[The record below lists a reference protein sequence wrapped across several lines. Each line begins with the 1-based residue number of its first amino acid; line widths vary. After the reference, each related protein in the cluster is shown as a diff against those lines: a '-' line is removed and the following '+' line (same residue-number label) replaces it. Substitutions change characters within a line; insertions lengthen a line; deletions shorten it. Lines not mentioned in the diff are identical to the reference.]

1 MQVSHPI
8 FKAEWFF
15 HHISLPSIQFS
26 DLHIQSKRREGC
38 ELTIRGCEDEEEEMG
53 KGEETIAKKRNK
65 VKRKRLRRDLATTSD
80 FIKGVIA
87 AKHRR
92 KAGKRRMCEGMCY
105 TLPTPEN
112 PFNDPI
118 DSNSGKKCHKKK
130 KQEPSARVK
139 EQLPA
144 GKKDT
149 IPQKRSFFGDEI
161 DNTSWKKQK
170 KEETVME
177 NIEASLLHKTV
188 SLVKDLKQNE
198 DELSS
203 QVVSSLGLSRS
214 TVDISRFQRSATPEM
229 ILKLTLDVVSQTGE
243 ADVMQEGEYELT
255 SNNKWGRELWEACLK
270 GSNILASSQ
279 VSFDLQQTAVLVS
292 AAASHIID
300 RRRRDSFV
308 HGPMVL
314 IVVASQEQAV
324 KVRMIGKPLKSLL
337 EIRSVS
343 LHPGASLAHQVKGLG
358 LCVPEILVS
367 TPERL
372 SNLIAL
378 KALDI
383 SSISFLVID
392 GLKKIVDGD
401 FVDDLKSLRQ
411 HILGNPQTVVLSNTY
426 AGMCTTLAQY
436 LLKDP
441 IQRVSE
447 DKSIALQSACITQS
461 VSIFISEEKKV
472 EKILKI
478 LRAVRDKQQSTLLGS
493 IAIIVGS
500 VGKERELLAT
510 LESEGYSVNSTI
522 NDPKNQ
528 GKIPGNGSKN
538 DRLHI
543 LVTTESQ
550 LDGNTLSEVQI
561 VIIYDFPSALQTYIK
576 LLTGM
581 ARSSTNGILY
591 SFCSGSDAPLAAQL
605 IKLLE
610 QCSQPVPQALQML
623 ADADSIIQQ

>member
-1 MQVSHPI
+1 
-8 FKAEWFF
+8 
-15 HHISLPSIQFS
+15 
-26 DLHIQSKRREGC
+26 
-38 ELTIRGCEDEEEEMG
+38 MG

-87 AKHRR
+87 AKRRR
-92 KAGKRRMCEGMCY
+92 KDGKRRMCEGMCY
-105 TLPTPEN
+105 SLPTPEN

-118 DSNSGKKCHKKK
+118 DCNSGKKCHKKK
-130 KQEPSARVK
+130 KQEPSKVRVK
-139 EQLPA
+139 EQLPS
-144 GKKDT
+144 GKKDAV
-149 IPQKRSFFGDEI
+149 PQKRSFIGDEI
-161 DNTSWKKQK
+161 DNTSRKEQK
-170 KEETVME
+170 KEETLTE
-177 NIEASLLHKTV
+177 NIEAGLLHKTV
-188 SLVKDLKQNE
+188 LQVKDLKQNE
-198 DELSS
+198 DKLSS
-203 QVVSSLGLSRS
+203 QVVSSLGLSRT
-214 TVDISRFQRSATPEM
+214 TVDINRLQRSATPEM
-229 ILKLTLDVVSQTGE
+229 VLKLTLDVMRQTGFE
-243 ADVMQEGEYELT
+243 GVGMQEGGHELT
-255 SNNKWGRELWEACLK
+255 SNNKSRTELWEACLK
-270 GSNILASSQ
+270 GSNILGSSQ
-279 VSFDLQQTAVLVS
+279 ASFDLQQTAVLVS

-300 RRRRDSFV
+300 RRRRDSFI

-314 IVVASQEQAV
+314 IIAASQEHAA
-324 KVRMIGKPLKSLL
+324 KVRMVGKSLKNL
-337 EIRSVS
+337 FGIHSVS

-358 LCVPEILVS
+358 LRVPEILVS

-372 SNLIAL
+372 SKLIAL

-392 GLKKIVDGD
+392 GLKDLVDGN
-401 FVDDLKSLRQ
+401 FVDNLKSLRV
-411 HILGNPQTVVLSNTY
+411 HISGNPQTVVLSNTY
-426 AGMCTTLAQY
+426 AGMSATLAQY

-478 LRAVRDKQQSTLLGS
+478 LRMTRDKQQNTLLGR
-493 IAIIVGS
+493 IVIIVGS
-500 VGKERELLAT
+500 SGKAPQLLTT

-522 NDPKNQ
+522 NDPENQ

-550 LDGNTLSEVQI
+550 LDGNSLSEVQI
-561 VIIYDFPSALQTYIK
+561 VIIYDFPPALQTYRK
-576 LLTGM
+576 LLTRM

-591 SFCSGSDAPLAAQL
+591 SFCSGSDAPIAAQL
-605 IKLLE
+605 IELLE
-610 QCSQPVPQALQML
+610 ECSQTVPQTLQML
-623 ADADSIIQQ
+623 ADAASIIQ